1 MGAAVVKAPGLA
13 LTEEESKQLA
23 AAITRV
29 TDLYDVPLLDEKS
42 RAWLNLGIVGVQ
54 IYGTRGAAVIME
66 TKKKRAAKPSVVQM
80 PVQPGVYVPGGGI

>member
-1 MGAAVVKAPGLA
+1 MGAAVVKAPEFA

-54 IYGTRGAAVIME
+54 IYGTRGAAVILE
-66 TKKKRAAKPSVVQM
+66 SKRKRAAKPSVVQM
-80 PVQPGVYVPGGGI
+80 PQQQQTGGIYGA